1 MNYLLNSNYC
11 GNIECASCRYF
22 HACMNFHRTNVF
34 GSSSSSASRRQKQ
47 PIDLS
52 SVIRRP
58 LNQDSNIPNQ
68 REPQRGLIA
77 SASARNNAAPNSNS
91 LIEGG
96 LELRT
101 QSPLIAGGKRFGG
114 PGSQQRQ
121 SANSKNDIEEV
132 IVREAYKE
140 DNLIV
145 IKWDSETSNILGFRV
160 VYRLFGKPEFKQGPP
175 LGPSEREFRIKNVP
189 ANVSKHIIDAS
200 DEIRI
205 FVFNLSD
212 YLSPCM

>member
-1 MNYLLNSNYC
+1 MKLILNC
-11 GNIECASCRYF
+11 VVLFIFCRP
-22 HACMNFHRTNVF
+22 NVF
-34 GSSSSSASRRQKQ
+34 GASSSTSRRQNR
-47 PIDLS
+47 PIDIS

-58 LNQDSNIPNQ
+58 LSQDSGLAHKH
-68 REPQRGLIA
+68 EPQSGLIA
-77 SASARNNAAPNSNS
+77 AASDRNNVAPNSNS

-96 LELRT
+96 LELRS
-101 QSPLIAGGKRFGG
+101 QSPLIAGGGRFAVKGAQL
-114 PGSQQRQ
+114 PRS
-121 SANSKNDIEEV
+121 SAANSLGVASTTAEDV

-189 ANVSKHIIDAS
+189 ANVSNNPYQL
-200 DEIRI
+200 EI
-205 FVFNLSD
+205 
-212 YLSPCM
+212 

>member
-1 MNYLLNSNYC
+1 MNLIDRN
-11 GNIECASCRYF
+11 
-22 HACMNFHRTNVF
+22 NVF
-34 GSSSSSASRRQKQ
+34 GSSSASSSTARRQNQ

-58 LNQDSNIPNQ
+58 LNQESNVPRQ
-68 REPQRGLIA
+68 REPQGGLIA
-77 SASARNNAAPNSNS
+77 SASDRNSAPPSSNS
-91 LIEGG
+91 LIKGG
-96 LELRT
+96 LELRS
-101 QSPLIAGGKRFGG
+101 QSPLVAGGKRFGE
-114 PGSQQRQ
+114 PGSQLPRQ
-121 SANSKNDIEEV
+121 SAKSQNDVEEV

-189 ANVSKHIIDAS
+189 ANVSEFIKNI
-200 DEIRI
+200 
-205 FVFNLSD
+205 
-212 YLSPCM
+212 

>member
-1 MNYLLNSNYC
+1 M
-11 GNIECASCRYF
+11 
-22 HACMNFHRTNVF
+22 F
-34 GSSSSSASRRQKQ
+34 GGPSSSPSPPRRQNR
-47 PIDLS
+47 PIDIS

-58 LNQDSNIPNQ
+58 LNHGSSNTNNKHESQ
-68 REPQRGLIA
+68 GGLIA
-77 SASARNNAAPNSNS
+77 AASDRNNAAPSSNS

-96 LELRT
+96 LELRS
-101 QSPLIAGGKRFGG
+101 QNPLIAGGGRFAVK
-114 PGSQQRQ
+114 GSQLPRQ
-121 SANSKNDIEEV
+121 SSNSNGIASTSAEEV

-189 ANVSKHIIDAS
+189 ANVSINSVCLKKT
-200 DEIRI
+200 
-205 FVFNLSD
+205 V
-212 YLSPCM
+212 

>member
-1 MNYLLNSNYC
+1 MILNYVVLF
-11 GNIECASCRYF
+11 IFCRP
-22 HACMNFHRTNVF
+22 NVF
-34 GSSSSSASRRQKQ
+34 GASSSTSRRQNR
-47 PIDLS
+47 PIDIS

-58 LNQDSNIPNQ
+58 LSQDSGLAHKH
-68 REPQRGLIA
+68 EPQSGLIA
-77 SASARNNAAPNSNS
+77 AASDRNNVAPNSNS

-96 LELRT
+96 LELRS
-101 QSPLIAGGKRFGG
+101 QSPLIAGGGRFAVKGAQL
-114 PGSQQRQ
+114 PRS
-121 SANSKNDIEEV
+121 SASNSLGVAPTTAEDV

-189 ANVSKHIIDAS
+189 ANVSSTRYKLGK
-200 DEIRI
+200 E
-205 FVFNLSD
+205 
-212 YLSPCM
+212 

>member
-1 MNYLLNSNYC
+1 MSQ
-11 GNIECASCRYF
+11 G
-22 HACMNFHRTNVF
+22 
-34 GSSSSSASRRQKQ
+34 
-47 PIDLS
+47 
-52 SVIRRP
+52 
-58 LNQDSNIPNQ
+58 SNIPSQ
-68 REPQRGLIA
+68 RDPQGGLIA
-77 SASARNNAAPNSNS
+77 SASARNNAAPSSNS

-101 QSPLIAGGKRFGG
+101 QSPLIAGGKRFAVK
-114 PGSQQRQ
+114 GSQLPRQ
-121 SANSKNDIEEV
+121 ATNAQSEVEEV

-189 ANVSKHIIDAS
+189 ANVSISIS
-200 DEIRI
+200 
-205 FVFNLSD
+205 
-212 YLSPCM
+212 YLFL